1 MRYFKKKCKERLSI
15 FCRVEIEKDV
25 KSKLYYLTFR
35 SFTNEIRKTLSFK
48 QMRDE
53 EQVNELI
60 EEIYREL

>member
-1 MRYFKKKCKERLSI
+1 MRYFKERCKERLSI

-35 SFTNEIRKTLSFK
+35 SFTNEIKTTLSFK
-48 QMRDE
+48 QMKDK
-53 EQVNELI
+53 EQVDELI